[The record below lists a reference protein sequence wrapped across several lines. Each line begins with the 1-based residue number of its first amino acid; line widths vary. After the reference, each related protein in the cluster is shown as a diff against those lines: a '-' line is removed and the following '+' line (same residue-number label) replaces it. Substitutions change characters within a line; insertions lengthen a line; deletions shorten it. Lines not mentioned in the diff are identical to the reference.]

1 MDEKIRVL
9 IIEDSEDDTL
19 LILRELRRGGYK
31 PVYERV
37 ETESAMRAALA
48 SEEWELIL
56 SDYNMPYFST
66 SEALSILKESGIDLP
81 FIIVSGAI
89 GEENAVQLMKEG
101 AHDYVMKDHLERLVP
116 VIKRELHEVE
126 ERKSRREAEDLYRK
140 SNFIVNASSDM
151 MALINKNYLFETV
164 NKSFCKACK
173 KKSPK
178 EIVGSSVSDL
188 WGREIFQKK
197 IKDDLDRCL
206 NGEEITTE
214 IWLDIPGESRQCF
227 EANYIPYRD
236 SSGAITHVIMVAH
249 NITNRKIAEQELNK
263 SYQKLQKTLEETV
276 HALSALVEM
285 RDPYTA
291 GHQKRVAMIARA
303 IAREISLPED
313 CIQGIWVASLI
324 HDIGKIRVPSDI
336 LSKPGRITKA
346 EFELIK
352 EHPQTGYEVLSKI
365 DFPWPVAEIVLQH
378 HERMDGSGYPQGLK
392 GDGILLASRI
402 VGVADVVEAM
412 TYHRPYREAL
422 GLDAALKEI
431 KKNKGI
437 LYDPEVVDACIMIFL
452 EKRFKLTGFPFG
464 TIM

>member
-1 MDEKIRVL
+1 M
-9 IIEDSEDDTL
+9 
-19 LILRELRRGGYK
+19 
-31 PVYERV
+31 
-37 ETESAMRAALA
+37 
-48 SEEWELIL
+48 
-56 SDYNMPYFST
+56 
-66 SEALSILKESGIDLP
+66 
-81 FIIVSGAI
+81 
-89 GEENAVQLMKEG
+89 
-101 AHDYVMKDHLERLVP
+101 
-116 VIKRELHEVE
+116 
-126 ERKSRREAEDLYRK
+126 
-140 SNFIVNASSDM
+140 
-151 MALINKNYLFETV
+151 
-164 NKSFCKACK
+164 
-173 KKSPK
+173 
-178 EIVGSSVSDL
+178 
-188 WGREIFQKK
+188 
-197 IKDDLDRCL
+197 
-206 NGEEITTE
+206 
-214 IWLDIPGESRQCF
+214 
-227 EANYIPYRD
+227 PYRD

>member
-1 MDEKIRVL
+1 M
-9 IIEDSEDDTL
+9 
-19 LILRELRRGGYK
+19 
-31 PVYERV
+31 
-37 ETESAMRAALA
+37 
-48 SEEWELIL
+48 
-56 SDYNMPYFST
+56 
-66 SEALSILKESGIDLP
+66 
-81 FIIVSGAI
+81 
-89 GEENAVQLMKEG
+89 
-101 AHDYVMKDHLERLVP
+101 
-116 VIKRELHEVE
+116 
-126 ERKSRREAEDLYRK
+126 
-140 SNFIVNASSDM
+140 
-151 MALINKNYLFETV
+151 
-164 NKSFCKACK
+164 
-173 KKSPK
+173 
-178 EIVGSSVSDL
+178 
-188 WGREIFQKK
+188 
-197 IKDDLDRCL
+197 
-206 NGEEITTE
+206 
-214 IWLDIPGESRQCF
+214 
-227 EANYIPYRD
+227 
-236 SSGAITHVIMVAH
+236 
-249 NITNRKIAEQELNK
+249 
-263 SYQKLQKTLEETV
+263 QKTLEETV